1 MTRTYLT
8 GGVYQSRLSLNI
20 LLECLSK
27 KTSTSSI
34 FHRDAPPIFS
44 GLGSIPW
51 EAQRQIVE
59 RETLSIDPSSQSVR
73 NWYFIFN
80 PFAYIAIILMVNWA
94 TYTVRTSGSF

>member
-1 MTRTYLT
+1 MTRTYGT

-20 LLECLSK
+20 GLEYLSK
-27 KTSTSSI
+27 KISTSSI
-34 FHRDAPPIFS
+34 FQRDAPPIYS

-94 TYTVRTSGSF
+94 TYTVRTSGCF